1 MSGDP
6 RKTITLGRD
15 RICRT
20 PVLHFIKFLNTS
32 ETFRDEFFQIQRGG
46 NMGNHTMSV
55 SGKIIREVAEDI
67 FEVKTRLGT
76 ALIWFDEELYLKPVV
91 G

>member
-1 MSGDP
+1 
-6 RKTITLGRD
+6 
-15 RICRT
+15 
-20 PVLHFIKFLNTS
+20 
-32 ETFRDEFFQIQRGG
+32 
-46 NMGNHTMSV
+46 MGNHTMSV

-91 G
+91 GCEFEVFDGPVTFWDGYVVSNITKNVSFHLDGRHYKITGQ